1 MLRALSTLLV
11 QKEEADCLFLFCADE
26 SFFFLIYK
34 LTDFLYN
41 AHNFSSAGTP
51 TSVDG
56 SSSISGENR
65 KE

>member
-1 MLRALSTLLV
+1 MLRAFCTLLI
-11 QKEEADCLFLFCADE
+11 QKEEADCLFLFCANE

-34 LTDFLYN
+34 LADFLYN

-56 SSSISGENR
+56 ASPISW
-65 KE
+65 